1 MFYFYILILITGAL
15 SIYTDFTQKKIKN
28 RDLSIVVTV
37 AIGLYSALFFTS
49 KLNFTPILILNPF
62 SGLILGF
69 VLYNSNLWKAG
80 DAKLFFVY
88 SLLLPA
94 NRYAPIL
101 PLSCLTLF
109 MNTFLIA
116 FVFVLP
122 LFFKN
127 IIGRKRE
134 IIKEVISKNTLVYFG
149 QIFLIT
155 LAISWVIR
163 PILSLL
169 ALENNIF
176 LNFTILYVGY
186 LGIYKFIN
194 KVKSKSLLILIFVI
208 GFALRYF
215 LMPEGLSIKYLL
227 TYLKFIMT
235 FSVMFY
241 ILRIIMKFEDTKPQ
255 RIPFAPFMFL
265 GAILAN
271 TGFLQWLLDL
281 FKKIG
286 Q

>member
-1 MFYFYILILITGAL
+1 MIYFYILILITGAL
-15 SIYTDFTQKKIKN
+15 SIYTDLTQKKIKN

-37 AIGLYSALFFTS
+37 AIGLYCVLFFTG

-62 SGLILGF
+62 AGLILGF

-80 DAKLFFVY
+80 DAKLFFAY

-94 NRYAPIL
+94 NKYASIL

-122 LFFKN
+122 LFCRN
-127 IIGRKRE
+127 IICRKRE
-134 IIKEVISKNTLVYFG
+134 IIKEVVSKSTLIYFG

-155 LAISWVIR
+155 LAISWIIR

-169 ALENNIF
+169 SLENNIF

-194 KVKSKSLLILIFVI
+194 KVKSKSLLILIFSI
-208 GFALRYF
+208 GLALRYL
-215 LMPEGLSIKYLL
+215 LMPEGLLAKHLL

-235 FSVMFY
+235 FSVIFY
-241 ILRIIMKFEDTKPQ
+241 ILRTIMKFEDTKPQ
-255 RIPFAPFMFL
+255 RIPFAPFMFV
-265 GAILAN
+265 GALLSN

-281 FKKIG
+281 FQKIR